1 MSRKVFFDE
10 KKRFIQKKNV
20 KNNHRNFSI
29 FEKLFLESNI
39 FGFQNKILQISDLDF
54 RRIIEFQIDFFQ
66 IWFDFP
72 NLKNFISVKKIEIF
86 WWLF

>member
-1 MSRKVFFDE
+1 M
-10 KKRFIQKKNV
+10 KRSVSSKKNF

-66 IWFDFP
+66 ICFDFP
-72 NLKNFISVKKIEIF
+72 NLKNFISVKKSKFFDDYFKEKSF
-86 WWLF
+86 LG